1 MAEDAGGGRSVSEL
15 LLELFSEEIPAR
27 MQKRGGEDL
36 VRLVTDALKA
46 AGVEGKN
53 ARAYTTP
60 RRLTLVIDGLP
71 DKTPDV
77 KEERKGPKVGAPQ
90 QAIDGFLRA
99 AGLSSIDEATVQED
113 KKGAFYVAVT
123 EKKGRATAEAVA
135 DIVPAVIRAFPWPK
149 SMRWGRGSLR
159 WVRPLHSILCL
170 LGGKV
175 VPFEVDGIKSG
186 DTTRGHR
193 FMGGGAFAV
202 KDFTDYDM
210 KLFDARVVLDPA
222 KRANFIHEGAKALA
236 SAEGLTLVEDEALL
250 HEVAGLVEWPVPL
263 IGRIDDEFMSV
274 PQEVLTSTMRANQ
287 KYFALHDA
295 HGKLAPRFI
304 VVANLEAAD
313 DGKAIVNGNERVL
326 RARFADARFLWD
338 QDRKHTLTSRLPK
351 LQEVVFH
358 AKLGTVHDKA
368 MRIGRLA
375 EQLAPYVHAS
385 TQNVIA
391 GLDPAIQGG
400 MAGSTRPL
408 DARVKPGHDELGD
421 VESFAAKAE
430 LAGRLCKA
438 DLTSQMVYEF
448 PELQGLMGAYYARN
462 DGLGDDIAVAIAEHY
477 SPLGP
482 TDDVPSTP
490 LGKVVALADK
500 IDTLVGFWTIDEK
513 PTGSKDPY
521 ALRRAALGVARIIL
535 EDNLRVSL
543 FQELAFSASSHFL
556 DKVSAVDAILKKA
569 SGSLQEAGTR
579 GQTIVNEFE
588 SIRDDAV
595 RNSGK
600 KFEHFIPDLLSFFAD
615 RLKVYLR
622 DRGARHD
629 LVDAV
634 FALESQDDLVLIVK
648 RVEALSDF
656 LGTEDGANLLAGYK
670 RATNILRIE
679 EKKDGEGAFN
689 AAPDASLFTQDE
701 EKALAA
707 AIATASKAAK
717 AAVAKEDFAAA
728 MSALAS
734 LRAPVDAFFDKVTV
748 NADDAKVRANRLKLL
763 AQIRAALH
771 EVADFSK
778 VEG

>member
-1 MAEDAGGGRSVSEL
+1 MSEL

-27 MQKRGGEDL
+27 MQKRAGEDL
-36 VRLVTDALKA
+36 VRLVTDALKQ

-60 RRLTLVIDGLP
+60 RRLALVIDGLP
-71 DKTPDV
+71 EKTPDV

-123 EKKGRATAEAVA
+123 EKKGRATADVIAE
-135 DIVPAVIRAFPWPK
+135 IVPAIARAFPWPK
-149 SMRWGRGSLR
+149 SMRWGAGTLR
-159 WVRPLHSILCL
+159 WVRPLHSILCI

-186 DTTRGHR
+186 DKTRGHR
-193 FMGGGAFAV
+193 FMSSAEFAV

-210 KLFDARVVLDPA
+210 KLFDAKVVLDPA

-263 IGRIDDEFMSV
+263 IGFIDDEFMSV

-304 VVANLEAAD
+304 VVANLEAED
-313 DGKAIVNGNERVL
+313 GGKAIVNGNERVL

-338 QDRKHTLTSRLPK
+338 QDRKQTLTSRLPK
-351 LQEVVFH
+351 LKEVVFH

-368 MRIGRLA
+368 MRIGKLA
-375 EQLAPYVHAS
+375 EALAPFVPGAD
-385 TQNVIA
+385 A
-391 GLDPAIQGG
+391 EK
-400 MAGSTRPL
+400 
-408 DARVKPGHDELGD
+408 ARVAG
-421 VESFAAKAE
+421 E
-430 LAGRLCKA
+430 LAKA

-462 DGLGDDIAVAIAEHY
+462 DGLGDDIADAIAEHY

-482 TDDVPSTP
+482 SDDVPSTP

-500 IDTLVGFWTIDEK
+500 IDTLAGFWAIDEK

-521 ALRRAALGVARIIL
+521 ALRRAALGVIRIVL
-535 EDNLRVSL
+535 ETGLR
-543 FQELAFSASSHFL
+543 
-556 DKVSAVDAILKKA
+556 
-569 SGSLQEAGTR
+569 
-579 GQTIVNEFE
+579 
-588 SIRDDAV
+588 IRLLSFTGA
-595 RNSGK
+595 
-600 KFEHFIPDLLSFFAD
+600 DLLSFFAD

-634 FALESQDDLVLIVK
+634 FALEGQDDLVLIVK

-656 LGTEDGANLLAGYK
+656 LSTEDGANLLAGYK
-670 RATNILRIE
+670 RAVNILRIE
-679 EKKDGEGAFN
+679 EKKDGQSYD
-689 AAPDASLFTQDE
+689 AAPDAKLLAEPE

-707 AIATASKAAK
+707 AIETAAKDAK

-728 MSALAS
+728 MSALAN

-748 NADDAKVRANRLKLL
+748 NADDAAVRANRLKLL

>member
-1 MAEDAGGGRSVSEL
+1 MSEL

-36 VRLVTDALKA
+36 VRLVGEALKE
-46 AGVEGKN
+46 AGVDGKN
-53 ARAYTTP
+53 ARAYATP
-60 RRLTLVIDGLP
+60 RRLALVIDGLP
-71 DKTPDV
+71 ERTPDV

-99 AGLSSIDEATVQED
+99 AGLASIDQATVQED

-123 EKKGRATAEAVA
+123 EKKGRATADLIAE
-135 DIVPAVIRAFPWPK
+135 IVPGVIRAFPWPK
-149 SMRWGRGSLR
+149 SMRWGGGTLR

-175 VPFEVDGIKSG
+175 VPFEVDGIRSG

-193 FMGGGAFAV
+193 FMAPAAFAV
-202 KDFTDYDM
+202 KDFADYEM
-210 KLFDARVVLDPA
+210 KLTEAKVVLDPA
-222 KRANFIHEGAKALA
+222 KRAHFIHAGAKALA
-236 SAEGLTLVEDEALL
+236 EAEGLTLVEDEALL
-250 HEVAGLVEWPVPL
+250 HEVAGLVEYPVPL

-295 HGKLAPRFI
+295 KGKLSNRFI
-304 VVANLEAAD
+304 VVANIEAED
-313 DGKAIVNGNERVL
+313 GGKAIVNGNERVL

-338 QDRKHTLTSRLPK
+338 QDRKQTLTSRLPK
-351 LQEVVFH
+351 LAEVVFH

-368 MRIGRLA
+368 IRIGKLA
-375 EQLAPYVHAS
+375 EALAPFVPGADS
-385 TQNVIA
+385 A
-391 GLDPAIQGG
+391 K
-400 MAGSTRPL
+400 
-408 DARVKPGHDELGD
+408 ARVAG
-421 VESFAAKAE
+421 E
-430 LAGRLCKA
+430 LAKA
-438 DLTSQMVYEF
+438 DLTTGMVGEF

-462 DGLGDDIAVAIAEHY
+462 DGLGDEIANAIAEHY

-482 TDDVPSTP
+482 TDDVPATP

-500 IDTLVGFWTIDEK
+500 IDTLAGFWTIYER

-521 ALRRAALGVARIIL
+521 ALRRAALGVTRIFVENLVRVRLVDIL
-535 EDNLRVSL
+535 EVSRDEIDL
-543 FQELAFSASSHFL
+543 TLASVARAKGGTFGIGGGRKNWSGRS
-556 DKVSAVDAILKKA
+556 VS
-569 SGSLQEAGTR
+569 T
-579 GQTIVNEFE
+579 T
-588 SIRDDAV
+588 SI
-595 RNSGK
+595 
-600 KFEHFIPDLLSFFAD
+600 DLLSFFAD

-634 FALESQDDLVLIVK
+634 FALEGQDDLVLIVK
-648 RVEALSDF
+648 RVEALSEF

-670 RATNILRIE
+670 RAVNILRIE
-679 EKKDGEGAFN
+679 EKKDGAGYDAT
-689 AAPDASLFTQDE
+689 PDAALFAQDE

-707 AIATASKAAK
+707 AIAAATSRAK
-717 AAVAKEDFAAA
+717 DAVAQEDFAAA
-728 MSALAS
+728 MSALAT

-748 NADDAKVRANRLKLL
+748 NADDPKVRANRLKLL

>member
-27 MQKRGGEDL
+27 MQKRAGEDL

-46 AGVEGKN
+46 AGVEGRN

-71 DKTPDV
+71 DRTPDV
-77 KEERKGPKVGAPQ
+77 KEERKGPKVGAPD
-90 QAIDGFLRA
+90 QAIQGFLRA
-99 AGLSSIDEATVQED
+99 AGLASIGEASVQED

-123 EKKGRATAEAVA
+123 EKKGRATADVVA
-135 DIVPAVIRAFPWPK
+135 EIVPAVVRAFPWPK
-149 SMRWGRGSLR
+149 SMRWGRGTLR

-186 DTTRGHR
+186 NATRGHR
-193 FMGGGAFAV
+193 FMSGGAFAV
-202 KDFTDYDM
+202 KDYTDYDM
-210 KLFDARVVLDPA
+210 KLFEAKVVLDPA

-263 IGRIDDEFMSV
+263 IGRIDDAFMSV

-287 KYFALHDA
+287 KYFACVDG

-313 DGKAIVNGNERVL
+313 GGKAIVNGNERVL

-338 QDRKHTLTSRLPK
+338 QDRKQTLTSRLPK

-368 MRIGRLA
+368 IRIGKLA
-375 EQLAPYVHAS
+375 RELAPFIHAS

-400 MAGSTRPL
+400 KAGSARPL

-462 DGLGDDIAVAIAEHY
+462 DGLGDDIADAIAEHY

-482 TDDVPSTP
+482 SDDVPSTP

-500 IDTLVGFWTIDEK
+500 IDTLVGFWAIDEK

-521 ALRRAALGVARIIL
+521 ALRRAALRVIRIVL
-535 EDNLRVSL
+535 EGDLRIDL
-543 FQELAFSASSHFL
+543 NPIIRGALKPFAG
-556 DKVSAVDAILKKA
+556 KMKRAVTEAEVENAPKGAAILPV
-569 SGSLQEAGTR
+569 SDPTG
-579 GQTIVNEFE
+579 
-588 SIRDDAV
+588 IRQ
-595 RNSGK
+595 
-600 KFEHFIPDLLSFFAD
+600 DLLSFLAD
-615 RLKVYLR
+615 RLTVQLR
-622 DRGARHD
+622 SEGQRFD

-634 FALESQDDLVLIVK
+634 FAVGGQDDLVLIVK

-656 LGTEDGANLLAGYK
+656 LSTEDGANLLAGYK

-689 AAPDASLFTQDE
+689 AAPDGMLFAQDE

-707 AIATASKAAK
+707 AIATATASAK
-717 AAVAKEDFAAA
+717 AAVVKEDFAAA

-734 LRAPVDAFFDKVTV
+734 LRAPVDAFFEHVTV
-748 NADDAKVRANRLKLL
+748 NADDASVRANRLKLL

>member
-1 MAEDAGGGRSVSEL
+1 MSEL

-27 MQKRGGEDL
+27 MQKRAGEDL
-36 VRLVTDALKA
+36 VRLVGEALKE

-53 ARAYTTP
+53 ARAYATP
-60 RRLTLVIDGLP
+60 RRLALVIDGLP
-71 DKTPDV
+71 EHTPDV

-99 AGLSSIDEATVQED
+99 AGLASIDQAMVQED

-123 EKKGRATAEAVA
+123 EKKGRATADLIAE
-135 DIVPAVIRAFPWPK
+135 IVPGVIRAFPWPK
-149 SMRWGRGSLR
+149 SMRWGSGTLR

-193 FMGGGAFAV
+193 FMAPAAFAV
-202 KDFTDYDM
+202 KDFADYEM
-210 KLFDARVVLDPA
+210 KLTDAKVVLDPA
-222 KRANFIHEGAKALA
+222 KRAHFIHAGAKALA
-236 SAEGLTLVEDEALL
+236 EAEGLTLVEDEALL
-250 HEVAGLVEWPVPL
+250 HEVAGLVEYPVPL

-295 HGKLAPRFI
+295 GGKLSNRFI
-304 VVANLEAAD
+304 VVANLEAED
-313 DGKAIVNGNERVL
+313 GGKAIVNGNERVL

-338 QDRKHTLTSRLPK
+338 QDRKQTLTSRLPK

-368 MRIGRLA
+368 ERIAKLA
-375 EQLAPYVHAS
+375 RALAPYIHAS
-385 TQNVIA
+385 TQTVIA
-391 GLDPAIQGG
+391 GLDPAIQSGQ
-400 MAGSTRPL
+400 AGSPRPL
-408 DARVKPGHDELGD
+408 DARIKSGHDELGD

-438 DLTSQMVYEF
+438 DLVSQMVYEF

-462 DGLGDDIAVAIAEHY
+462 DGLGDDIANAIAEHY

-482 TDDVPSTP
+482 SDDVPSTP
-490 LGKVVALADK
+490 LGKVIALADK
-500 IDTLVGFWTIDEK
+500 LDTLVGFWWIGEK
-513 PTGSKDPY
+513 PTGSKDPF
-521 ALRRAALGVARIIL
+521 ALRRAALGVTRILLENGLRLALNQICIKHLELMPSVKVAEVKVTGLTSPHEMTKIL
-535 EDNLRVSL
+535 PAE
-543 FQELAFSASSHFL
+543 
-556 DKVSAVDAILKKA
+556 
-569 SGSLQEAGTR
+569 SGSIFHDLSPFA
-579 GQTIVNEFE
+579 
-588 SIRDDAV
+588 
-595 RNSGK
+595 K
-600 KFEHFIPDLLSFFAD
+600 DLLSFFAD

-634 FALESQDDLVLIVK
+634 FALEGQDDLVLIVK
-648 RVEALSDF
+648 RVEALSEF
-656 LGTEDGANLLAGYK
+656 LGSEDGANLLAGYK
-670 RATNILRIE
+670 RAVNILRIE
-679 EKKDGEGAFN
+679 EKKDGTSYD
-689 AAPDASLFTQDE
+689 AAPDAALFAQDE

-707 AIATASKAAK
+707 AIAAATSRAK
-717 AAVAKEDFAAA
+717 DAVAQEDFAGA
-728 MSALAS
+728 MSALAT

-748 NADDAKVRANRLKLL
+748 NADDANVRANRLKLL

>member
-1 MAEDAGGGRSVSEL
+1 MSEL

-27 MQKRGGEDL
+27 MQKRAGEDL
-36 VRLVTDALKA
+36 VRLVTDALKQ

-99 AGLSSIDEATVQED
+99 AGLSAIGEATVQED

-123 EKKGRATAEAVA
+123 EKKGRATADAVA
-135 DIVPAVIRAFPWPK
+135 EIVPAAIRAFPWPK
-149 SMRWGRGSLR
+149 
-159 WVRPLHSILCL
+159 WVRPLHSILCI

-175 VPFEVDGIKSG
+175 VPFEVDGVRSG

-193 FMGGGAFAV
+193 FMSGGAFAV

-210 KLFDARVVLDPA
+210 KLFDAKVVLDPA
-222 KRANFIHEGAKALA
+222 KRAHFIHEGAKALA

-263 IGRIDDEFMSV
+263 IGRIDDAFMSV

-287 KYFALHDA
+287 KYFACIDA
-295 HGKLAPRFI
+295 QGKLAPRFI

-313 DGKAIVNGNERVL
+313 GGKAIVNGNERVL

-338 QDRKHTLTSRLPK
+338 QDRKHTLISRLPK

-490 LGKVVALADK
+490 LGKVVA
-500 IDTLVGFWTIDEK
+500 FWTIDEK

-634 FALESQDDLVLIVK
+634 FALEGQDDLVLIVK

-707 AIATASKAAK
+707 AIATATASAK
-717 AAVAKEDFAAA
+717 AAVATEDFAAA

-748 NADDAKVRANRLKLL
+748 NADDAATRANRLKLL

>member
-27 MQKRGGEDL
+27 MQKRAGEDL

-46 AGVEGKN
+46 AGVEGRN

-71 DKTPDV
+71 DRTPDV
-77 KEERKGPKVGAPQ
+77 KEERKGPKVGAPD
-90 QAIDGFLRA
+90 QAIQGFLRA
-99 AGLSSIDEATVQED
+99 AGLASIGEASVQED

-123 EKKGRATAEAVA
+123 EKKGRATADVVA
-135 DIVPAVIRAFPWPK
+135 EIVPAVVRAFPWPK
-149 SMRWGRGSLR
+149 SMRWGRGTLR

-186 DTTRGHR
+186 NATRGHR
-193 FMGGGAFAV
+193 FMSGGAFAV
-202 KDFTDYDM
+202 KDYTDYDM
-210 KLFDARVVLDPA
+210 KLFEAKVVLDPA

-263 IGRIDDEFMSV
+263 IGRIDDAFMSV

-287 KYFALHDA
+287 KYFACVDG

-313 DGKAIVNGNERVL
+313 GGKAIVNGNERVL

-338 QDRKHTLTSRLPK
+338 QDRKQTLTSRLPK

-368 MRIGRLA
+368 IRIGKLA
-375 EQLAPYVHAS
+375 RELAPFIHAS

-400 MAGSTRPL
+400 KAGSARPL

-462 DGLGDDIAVAIAEHY
+462 DGLGDDIADAIAEHY

-482 TDDVPSTP
+482 SDDVPSTP

-500 IDTLVGFWTIDEK
+500 IDTLVGFWAIDEK

-521 ALRRAALGVARIIL
+521 ALRRAALGVIRIVL
-535 EDNLRVSL
+535 EGDLRIDL
-543 FQELAFSASSHFL
+543 NPIIRGALKPFAG
-556 DKVSAVDAILKKA
+556 KMKRAVTEAEVENAPKGAAILPV
-569 SGSLQEAGTR
+569 SDPTG
-579 GQTIVNEFE
+579 
-588 SIRDDAV
+588 IRQ
-595 RNSGK
+595 
-600 KFEHFIPDLLSFFAD
+600 DLLSFLAD
-615 RLKVYLR
+615 RLTVQLR
-622 DRGARHD
+622 SEGQRFD

-634 FALESQDDLVLIVK
+634 FAVGGQDDLVLIVK

-656 LGTEDGANLLAGYK
+656 LSTEDGANLLAGYK

-689 AAPDASLFTQDE
+689 AAPDGMLFAQDE

-707 AIATASKAAK
+707 AIATATASAK
-717 AAVAKEDFAAA
+717 AAVVKEDFAAA

-734 LRAPVDAFFDKVTV
+734 LRAPVDAFFEHVTV
-748 NADDAKVRANRLKLL
+748 NADDASVRANRLKLL

-771 EVADFSK
+771 EVSDFSK

>member
-27 MQKRGGEDL
+27 MQKRAGEDL

-46 AGVEGKN
+46 AGVEGRN

-71 DKTPDV
+71 DRTPDV
-77 KEERKGPKVGAPQ
+77 KEERKGPKVGAPD
-90 QAIDGFLRA
+90 QAIQGFLRA
-99 AGLSSIDEATVQED
+99 AGLASIGEASVQED
-113 KKGAFYVAVT
+113 KEGAFYVAVT
-123 EKKGRATAEAVA
+123 EKKGRATADVVA
-135 DIVPAVIRAFPWPK
+135 EIVPAVVRAFPWPK
-149 SMRWGRGSLR
+149 SMRWGRGTLR

-186 DTTRGHR
+186 NATRGHR
-193 FMGGGAFAV
+193 FMSGGAFAV
-202 KDFTDYDM
+202 KDYTDYDM
-210 KLFDARVVLDPA
+210 KLFEAKVVLDPA

-263 IGRIDDEFMSV
+263 IGRIDDAFMSV

-287 KYFALHDA
+287 KYFACVDG

-313 DGKAIVNGNERVL
+313 GGKAIVNGNERVL

-338 QDRKHTLTSRLPK
+338 QDRKQTLTSRLPK

-368 MRIGRLA
+368 IRIGKLA
-375 EQLAPYVHAS
+375 RELAPFIHAS

-400 MAGSTRPL
+400 KAGSARPL

-462 DGLGDDIAVAIAEHY
+462 DGLGDDIADAIAEHY

-482 TDDVPSTP
+482 SDDVPSTP

-500 IDTLVGFWTIDEK
+500 IDTLVGFWAIDEK

-521 ALRRAALGVARIIL
+521 ALRRAALGVIRIVL
-535 EDNLRVSL
+535 EGDLRIDL
-543 FQELAFSASSHFL
+543 NPIIRGALKPFAG
-556 DKVSAVDAILKKA
+556 KMKRAVTEAEVENAPKGAAILPV
-569 SGSLQEAGTR
+569 SDPTG
-579 GQTIVNEFE
+579 
-588 SIRDDAV
+588 IRQ
-595 RNSGK
+595 
-600 KFEHFIPDLLSFFAD
+600 DLLSFLAD
-615 RLKVYLR
+615 RLTVQLR
-622 DRGARHD
+622 SEGQRFD

-634 FALESQDDLVLIVK
+634 FAVGGQDDLVLIVK

-656 LGTEDGANLLAGYK
+656 LSTEDGANLLAGYK

-689 AAPDASLFTQDE
+689 AAPDGMLFAQDE

-707 AIATASKAAK
+707 AIATATASAK
-717 AAVAKEDFAAA
+717 AAVVKEDFAAA

-734 LRAPVDAFFDKVTV
+734 LRAPVDAFFEHVTV
-748 NADDAKVRANRLKLL
+748 NADDASVRANRLKLL

>member
-1 MAEDAGGGRSVSEL
+1 MSEL

-27 MQKRGGEDL
+27 MQKRAGEDL
-36 VRLVTDALKA
+36 MRLIGDALKE

-53 ARAYTTP
+53 ARAYATP
-60 RRLTLVIDGLP
+60 RRLALVIEGLP
-71 DKTPDV
+71 ERTPDV

-99 AGLSSIDEATVQED
+99 AGLASIDEAQVQED

-123 EKKGRATAEAVA
+123 EKKGRATADLIAE
-135 DIVPAVIRAFPWPK
+135 IVPTVIRAFPWPK
-149 SMRWGRGSLR
+149 SMRWGSGTLR

-193 FMGGGAFAV
+193 FMAHAAFAV
-202 KDFTDYDM
+202 KDFADYEM
-210 KLFDARVVLDPA
+210 KLTEAKVVLDPA
-222 KRANFIHEGAKALA
+222 KRAHFIHAGAKALA
-236 SAEGLTLVEDEALL
+236 EAEGLTLVEDEALL
-250 HEVAGLVEWPVPL
+250 HEVAGLVEYPVPL

-295 HGKLAPRFI
+295 GGKLSNRFI
-304 VVANLEAAD
+304 VVANLEAED
-313 DGKAIVNGNERVL
+313 GGKAIVNGNERVL

-338 QDRKHTLTSRLPK
+338 QDRKVTLTSRLPK

-368 MRIGRLA
+368 IRIGKLA
-375 EQLAPYVHAS
+375 EALAPFVPGAD
-385 TQNVIA
+385 A
-391 GLDPAIQGG
+391 EK
-400 MAGSTRPL
+400 
-408 DARVKPGHDELGD
+408 ARVAG
-421 VESFAAKAE
+421 E
-430 LAGRLCKA
+430 LAKA
-438 DLTSQMVYEF
+438 DLTTGMVGEF

-462 DGLGDDIAVAIAEHY
+462 DGLGDDIADAIAEHY

-482 TDDVPSTP
+482 TDDVPATP

-500 IDTLVGFWTIDEK
+500 LDTLAGFWAIDER
-513 PTGSKDPY
+513 PTGSKDPF
-521 ALRRAALGVARIIL
+521 ALRRAALGILRILIESGLRLKLRRIL
-535 EDNLRVSL
+535 DLHAPFVE
-543 FQELAFSASSHFL
+543 
-556 DKVSAVDAILKKA
+556 
-569 SGSLQEAGTR
+569 
-579 GQTIVNEFE
+579 
-588 SIRDDAV
+588 DDAV
-595 RNSGK
+595 VTVIENQTQLDHGQWKNLKHWREEMVRLAHEGRPHVVLQRNT
-600 KFEHFIPDLLSFFAD
+600 FAEQQADEVLSFFAD

-634 FALESQDDLVLIVK
+634 FALEGQDDLVLIVK
-648 RVEALSDF
+648 RVEALSEF
-656 LGTEDGANLLAGYK
+656 LGSEDGANLLAGYK
-670 RATNILRIE
+670 RAVNILRIE
-679 EKKDGEGAFN
+679 EKKDGASYD
-689 AAPDASLFTQDE
+689 AAPDAALFAQDE

-707 AIATASKAAK
+707 AIAAATSRAK
-717 AAVAKEDFAAA
+717 DAVAKEDFAAA
-728 MSALAS
+728 MSALAT

-748 NADDAKVRANRLKLL
+748 NADDANIRANRLKLL

>member
-1 MAEDAGGGRSVSEL
+1 MSEL

-27 MQKRGGEDL
+27 MQKRAGEDL

-71 DKTPDV
+71 DRTPDV
-77 KEERKGPKVGAPQ
+77 KEERKGPKVGAPD
-90 QAIDGFLRA
+90 QAIQGFLRA
-99 AGLSSIDEATVQED
+99 AGLASIDEATVQED

-123 EKKGRATAEAVA
+123 EKKGRAAADVIAE
-135 DIVPAVIRAFPWPK
+135 IVPSVIRAFPWPK
-149 SMRWGRGSLR
+149 SMRWGSGTLR

-175 VPFEVDGIKSG
+175 VSFEVDGIKSG

-193 FMGGGAFAV
+193 FMSGGAFAV
-202 KDFTDYDM
+202 KDYTDYDM
-210 KLFDARVVLDPA
+210 KLFDAKVVLDPA

-287 KYFALHDA
+287 KYFACVDA
-295 HGKLAPRFI
+295 KGKLAPRFI

-313 DGKAIVNGNERVL
+313 GGKAIVNGNERVL

-368 MRIGRLA
+368 LRIGKLA
-375 EQLAPYVHAS
+375 HSLAAFVPGADADK
-385 TQNVIA
+385 TQVA
-391 GLDPAIQGG
+391 G
-400 MAGSTRPL
+400 
-408 DARVKPGHDELGD
+408 
-421 VESFAAKAE
+421 E
-430 LAGRLCKA
+430 LAKA

-462 DGLGDDIAVAIAEHY
+462 DGLGDDIADAIAEHY
-477 SPLGP
+477 SPVGP
-482 TDDVPSTP
+482 TDAVPSTP

-500 IDTLVGFWTIDEK
+500 IDTLAGFWSIDEK

-521 ALRRAALGVARIIL
+521 ALRRAALGIIRIVL
-535 EDNLRVSL
+535 ESDLRL
-543 FQELAFSASSHFL
+543 RLAAWMN
-556 DKVSAVDAILKKA
+556 
-569 SGSLQEAGTR
+569 G
-579 GQTIVNEFE
+579 
-588 SIRDDAV
+588 
-595 RNSGK
+595 
-600 KFEHFIPDLLSFFAD
+600 DLLSFFAD

-634 FALESQDDLVLIVK
+634 FALEGQDDLVLIVK

-689 AAPDASLFTQDE
+689 AAPDASLFAQDE

-707 AIATASKAAK
+707 AIATATKAAK

-748 NADDAKVRANRLKLL
+748 NADDAGVRANRLKLL